1 MPIVFV
7 KVVNAI
13 CVLSSSGRIAS
24 CDGTLHV
31 WNSQT
36 GKLLSIFAEQSMDSL
51 HGGSPSSSISK
62 INNDQVGMLNSNA
75 LSSGILSTAFD
86 GNLYTCLHH
95 IECVER
101 LVVGIGNGSL
111 RFVLL

>member
-1 MPIVFV
+1 MPAIVFV
-7 KVVNAI
+7 KVVNDI

-31 WNSQT
+31 WSSQT
-36 GKLLSIFAEQSMDSL
+36 GKLLSVFAEQSMDSS
-51 HGGSPSSSISK
+51 HSGSPSSISK
-62 INNDQVGMLNSNA
+62 INTDQVNMLNSNA

-95 IECVER
+95 VECVER
-101 LVVGIGNGSL
+101 LVVGTGNGSL